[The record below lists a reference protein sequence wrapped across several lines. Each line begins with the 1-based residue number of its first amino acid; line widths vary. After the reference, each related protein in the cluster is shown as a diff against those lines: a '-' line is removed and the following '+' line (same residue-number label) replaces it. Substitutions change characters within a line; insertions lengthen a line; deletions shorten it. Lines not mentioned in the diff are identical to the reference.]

1 MIVTNPLVTWIVILV
16 VVFAL
21 SLFKVTLTNE
31 EAKAVAEP

>member
-1 MIVTNPLVTWIVILV
+1 MSDLVTWGVILF

-31 EAKAVAEP
+31 EAKEVARP